1 VLVLGLTTATPL
13 GGVALVED
21 DRVIGAGRWRSPRS
35 HGPRLWAVLNE
46 VLGGAGLTLDR
57 IDLIAVCVGPGSFT
71 GLRVG
76 LAAAQGLA
84 LALGRPVIGLD
95 SLWLLAAGLPWAR
108 RPVRPVVDVRR
119 GLVATALFD
128 TSTGRP
134 RRLEAMESLT
144 PAEIVARAVEPVIL
158 VGDGLAV
165 YADQWPAGDDRLE
178 LTPAVG
184 HDLRPEAVAWH
195 GREGHL
201 AGRSGPPQSLR
212 PVYARPPDALAARS
226 GITCGA

>member
-1 VLVLGLTTATPL
+1 MLVLGLTTATPL

-35 HGPRLWAVLNE
+35 HGPRLWTILDE
-46 VLGGAGLTLDR
+46 VLDGAGLTLDR

-84 LALGRPVIGLD
+84 LALDRPVIGLD
-95 SLWLLAAGLPWAR
+95 SLYLLAAGLPWAR
-108 RPVRPVVDVRR
+108 LPVRPVVDVRR
-119 GLVATALFD
+119 GMVATALFD

-134 RRLEAMESLT
+134 RMLTAMESLA
-144 PAEIVARAVEPVIL
+144 PAEIVARAVEPTIL

-165 YADQWPAGDDRLE
+165 YADQWPPDDDRLR
-178 LTPAVG
+178 LTSAVG
-184 HDLRPEAVAWH
+184 HDLQPEAVAWH
-195 GREGHL
+195 GRAEHL
-201 AGRSGPPQSLR
+201 AGQSGPPESLR
-212 PVYARPPDALAARS
+212 PVYARPPDALAAR
-226 GITCGA
+226 TQARA